1 MREKQLY
8 DVIVPMTKDNL
19 PVFQMN
25 IQYIRKNLDC
35 KRVIVIGAEGLR
47 EDSLRL
53 GAEFLNE
60 DVVCEGLTLVVFYAY
75 MKERNV
81 KYSRCCCFLLQFL

>member
-1 MREKQLY
+1 MMREKQLY

-47 EDSLRL
+47 EDSLINTYL
-53 GAEFLNE
+53 ILHNAFPASSKLMYQ
-60 DVVCEGLTLVVFYAY
+60 V
-75 MKERNV
+75 
-81 KYSRCCCFLLQFL
+81 

>member
-1 MREKQLY
+1 MMREKQLY

-35 KRVIVIGAEGLR
+35 KRVIVIGQK
-47 EDSLRL
+47 
-53 GAEFLNE
+53 
-60 DVVCEGLTLVVFYAY
+60 V
-75 MKERNV
+75 
-81 KYSRCCCFLLQFL
+81 

>member
-1 MREKQLY
+1 MMREKQLY

-47 EDSLRL
+47 ERQSET
-53 GAEFLNE
+53 GSGVPE
-60 DVVCEGLTLVVFYAY
+60 
-75 MKERNV
+75 
-81 KYSRCCCFLLQFL
+81 

>member
-1 MREKQLY
+1 MMREKQLY

-35 KRVIVIGAEGLR
+35 KRVIVIGAESLR

-60 DVVCEGLTLVVFYAY
+60 DEVCEGMTLGAVKAY
-75 MKERNV
+75 MTERTG
-81 KYSRCCCFLLQFL
+81 KASRSGWYFQQF